1 MRTIVQS
8 KVTVVWFVLSVLT
21 VVSWVLGTEHGT
33 ADEMA
38 SVVIIAVA
46 AFKVRLVAAYF
57 MELRDAPQ
65 PLRTGFEI
73 YCAAMF
79 LGLSGTYLL
88 A

>member
-1 MRTIVQS
+1 MRTVAQS
-8 KVTVVWFVLSVLT
+8 RVTVVWFVLSALT

-33 ADEMA
+33 ADEVA
-38 SVVIIAVA
+38 SIVIIAVA

-65 PLRTGFEI
+65 PLRAGFEI
-73 YCAAMF
+73 YCLAVF
-79 LGLSGTYLL
+79 LILTGTYLL